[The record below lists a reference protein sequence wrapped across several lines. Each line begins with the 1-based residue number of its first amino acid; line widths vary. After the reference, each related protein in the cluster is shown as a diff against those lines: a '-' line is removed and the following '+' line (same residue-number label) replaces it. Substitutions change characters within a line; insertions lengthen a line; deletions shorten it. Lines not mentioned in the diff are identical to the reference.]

1 PLSVLFPMEARR
13 FFYAL
18 ISEKQR
24 GVINSQLLL
33 SQIGLIIADARV
45 QLIQSLKENIFEEPI
60 NRLKQVPDR

>member
-1 PLSVLFPMEARR
+1 MEARR